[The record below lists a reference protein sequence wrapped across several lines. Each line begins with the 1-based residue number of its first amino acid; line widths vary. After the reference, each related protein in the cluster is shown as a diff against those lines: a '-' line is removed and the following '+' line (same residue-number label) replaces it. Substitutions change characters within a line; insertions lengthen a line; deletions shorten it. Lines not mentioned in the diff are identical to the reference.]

1 MLGEMPEE
9 RWLRY
14 ATMHMDGDAELWF
27 LYKFKNSMGV
37 AWNQFRSALLAR
49 FFDDV
54 HENMVAELLELRQ
67 TGTVVEFQ
75 AKFEELKA

>member
-1 MLGEMPEE
+1 MLEE

-27 LYKFKNSMGV
+27 LSKFKNSMGV